1 MLDSRPL
8 LPVFCD
14 VQSDDIGVVGVR
26 DAIKRVKD
34 DLADVVGVRL
44 QRPLA
49 LLLDAL
55 GKRLVG
61 VDVDRH
67 RPIDRLA

>member
-34 DLADVVGVRL
+34 DLADGIIPAYAGTTFATKRL
-44 QRPLA
+44 QT
-49 LLLDAL
+49 
-55 GKRLVG
+55 
-61 VDVDRH
+61 
-67 RPIDRLA
+67 